1 MDDTGRK
8 FVNSWIIVTTNLLT
22 GRRCLSCHTRTD
34 GLNSICEVKFLK
46 LSASSRSEELNGKRG
61 TAIRFKR
68 WSMDWNKLRLA
79 ALANLNNGGK
89 VGFFSS
95 FDHLVDQ
102 AALLSV
108 L

>member
-1 MDDTGRK
+1 M
-8 FVNSWIIVTTNLLT
+8 VN
-22 GRRCLSCHTRTD
+22 
-34 GLNSICEVKFLK
+34 GLEQAALV
-46 LSASSRSEELNGKRG
+46 
-61 TAIRFKR
+61 
-68 WSMDWNKLRLA
+68 